1 MKTTVR
7 AIGRKYVLDMKT
19 IVMVYYLSSK
29 VLQKL
34 AGLYVTYSHDL
45 LKQQNYLRYS
55 RMFTTM

>member
-34 AGLYVTYSHDL
+34 AGLYVTYSHNL
-45 LKQQNYLRYS
+45 LK
-55 RMFTTM
+55 